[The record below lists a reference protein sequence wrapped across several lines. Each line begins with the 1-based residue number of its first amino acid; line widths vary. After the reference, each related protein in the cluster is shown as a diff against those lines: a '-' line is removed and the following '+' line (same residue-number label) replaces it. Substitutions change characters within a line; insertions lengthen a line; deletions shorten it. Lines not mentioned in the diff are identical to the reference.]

1 MIVLRAHS
9 RPSAAP
15 PTHSTELMSFAPQ
28 RRSPASLSARTA
40 ALAGGLALALGAFGC
55 GGGSSPSSGGS
66 EPAGTLVPPTEFSY
80 PAGMQGSPAGFF
92 VEDNFGGSSTA
103 LQLIEMFWG
112 RMVDVYDRDPLT
124 GADTLR
130 FVNFVIGEDIVT
142 TENQWELETNVVT
155 QAQTLT
161 ILHAFGTPAFDT
173 ALDLLDNGLGPI
185 EKKGLSA
192 TEQPPFSFV
201 ARNAVLV
208 LRFNDLL
215 DPDTIDASTIRV
227 LTGYPPVQP
236 AETRILI
243 DPNYGGIYGSPAE
256 FRPTRVLIDPT
267 VSEFEALTTNPPL
280 GINAVGFPA
289 STNTAQ
295 PNLALRIA
303 TQVSPATSQFQVL
316 QNPTEHALLLGPNAP
331 VDFASPSLDV
341 VRAMRSGGP
350 NAQTGDA
357 NNGYLFDDTP
367 PRVIGSQ
374 LATLT
379 NVLPD
384 PQGGPED
391 FFATVTFANA
401 NCAQAPNEGDILQVA
416 TVIAQVNAIGLPPV
430 NGVVNGVSL
439 QLLQGTAPAF
449 QAGGV
454 GQYLA
459 PFDAA
464 DDVGREGCF
473 LTFFPSATAPIP
485 NNVSPNAQITVRF
498 SEPMAPDSVEALETI
513 QIKRTN
519 SATPTP
525 YDIVVA
531 DLLTASNATSYTL
544 TPILPFE
551 STSGAATVDDYFL
564 SVISNPNQIGQRGVT
579 DLAGNKLAEV
589 FPQVFFSIDP
599 NAATVKNG
607 SVVLRFGSLDELTAL
622 PVAPLGTGAGTPAG
636 KPEIRGQV
644 VPDLVRGVLRPRSVS
659 RFSKVVDRTPQTVPS
674 LMIPILADGT
684 VGAGTVTQYL
694 GGVREPLVR
703 FGSRLMHVWRYCDLG
718 LPVNNETFYNLDI
731 ERLYWSP
738 LAGGVVA
745 DIYDQF
751 EISLGHSGFFPD
763 EFFDPSCPPTG
774 APGLISPNSGL
785 VTSGFEDN
793 VFSDP
798 ASQLKVV
805 HPRTTPYILSP
816 GAVELSPGT
825 NTVVMPYP
833 LNPKSANPSTYNY
846 FTWRDTAIT
855 GVGAP
860 NNLGIEPGI
869 VTYALASQPS
879 HTAGPPGP
887 CGGNSS
893 VLSGQVAPSGS
904 IPSIGLPLLMDFKCF
919 PTELGLGQNG
929 LDASAAQLPAG
940 APIFRVFSS
949 GGVAPGPIN
958 VLKNP
963 DLQQAPTGGFNSNVA
978 WGPVGA
984 QTPGFDTGFYMGQV
998 DFVVRVSRA
1007 HTHYLDTG
1015 VSSSPSIVHASPL
1028 ILPAANTQPA
1038 GTSITLAFRG
1048 ADALTPISAL
1058 TNVALINAA
1067 GLDAYGDRPST
1078 IAPHDTTTS
1087 YGPPANK
1094 NSLIAGITGWQ
1105 NSVAGVTGKRYF
1117 QTRITFV
1124 SNTSSLQVAEL
1135 SALGFA
1141 FSKP

>member
-1 MIVLRAHS
+1 
-9 RPSAAP
+9 
-15 PTHSTELMSFAPQ
+15 MSFASQ
-28 RRSPASLSARTA
+28 RRPSSTSLARTA
-40 ALAGGLALALGAFGC
+40 ALAGALALTAFGC
-55 GGGSSPSSGGS
+55 GGGSSPSGGS
-66 EPAGTLVPPTEFSY
+66 NEPAGTLVPPTEFSY
-80 PAGMQGSPAGFF
+80 PAGIQGSPAGFF
-92 VEDNFGGSSTA
+92 VEDNFGGASTA

-112 RMVDVYDRDPLT
+112 RMVDVYDRDPNT

-130 FVNFVIGEDIVT
+130 FVNYVIGEDIVT
-142 TENQWELETNVVT
+142 TEDQWVLETNVVT

-161 ILHAFGTPAFDT
+161 ILHAFGTPAFDI
-173 ALDLLDNGLGPI
+173 AFDMLDDGLGPV
-185 EKKGLSA
+185 EKKGLSP
-192 TEQPPFSFV
+192 TEQGPFSFV

-215 DPDTIDASTIRV
+215 DPETIDASTIRV

-236 AETRILI
+236 AETRILV

-267 VSEFEALTTNPPL
+267 ISEFEALTTNPPL
-280 GINAVGFPA
+280 GINAVGFPP
-289 STNTAQ
+289 STATGAGAQ

-316 QNPTEHALLLGPNAP
+316 QNPTDHALLLGPNAP

-350 NAQTGDA
+350 TAATNDS
-357 NNGYLFDDTP
+357 NNGFLFDDSP
-367 PRVIGSQ
+367 PRLIGSQ
-374 LATLT
+374 LTTLT

-391 FFATVTFANA
+391 FFATLSFANP
-401 NCAQAPNEGDILQVA
+401 NCAQTPNEGDILQVA
-416 TVIAQVNAIGLPPV
+416 TIIAQVSAVGLPPV

-439 QLLQGTAPAF
+439 QLLQGTAGAF

-459 PFDAA
+459 PYTAGE
-464 DDVGREGCF
+464 DVGREGCF
-473 LTFFPSATAPIP
+473 LTFFPTAAAPIP
-485 NNVSPNAQITVRF
+485 NNVAPGAQVTVRF

-531 DLLTASNATSYTL
+531 DLLASSTATSFTL
-544 TPILPFE
+544 TPIVPFE
-551 STSGAATVDDYFL
+551 STTGAATVDDYFL
-564 SVISNPNQIGQRGVT
+564 SVISDPNQIGQRGVT
-579 DLAGNKLAEV
+579 DLAGNKLAAV

-622 PVAPLGTGAGTPAG
+622 PVAPLGSGAGTPAG
-636 KPEIRGQV
+636 KPEVRGQV
-644 VPDLVRGVLRPRSVS
+644 VPDLLRGVLRPRSVS
-659 RFSKVVDRTPQTVPS
+659 RFSRVVDRTPQTVPS
-674 LMIPILADGT
+674 LMIPILPDGT
-684 VGAGTVTQYL
+684 AGAGVNAPYI

-745 DIYDQF
+745 DIYNSF

-763 EFFDPSCPPTG
+763 EFFDPSCPPMG
-774 APGLISPNSGL
+774 LPGLISPASGL
-785 VTSGFEDN
+785 VATGFEDN

-798 ASQLKVV
+798 ESELEVV
-805 HPRTTPYILSP
+805 HPRTAPYILSP
-816 GAVELSPGT
+816 GAVELTSSG
-825 NTVVMPYP
+825 TVVMPYP
-833 LNPKSANPSTYNY
+833 LNPKSVDPSTYNFY
-846 FTWRDTAIT
+846 TWRDTAIT
-855 GVGAP
+855 GAGAP

-869 VTYALASQPS
+869 SMYTLLSNPS

-887 CGGNSS
+887 CGGANQ
-893 VLSGQVAPSGS
+893 LSGLVASSGS
-904 IPSIGLPLLMDFKCF
+904 IPSIGLPLLMEFKCF

-929 LDASAAQLPAG
+929 LDTSYAITPTT

-963 DLQQAPTGGFNSNVA
+963 DLQQAPTGGFNSNTAVA
-978 WGPVGA
+978 PVGSA
-984 QTPGFDTGFYMGQV
+984 TPGFDTAFYMGQV

-1015 VSSSPSIVHASPL
+1015 VASNPAIVHAAPL
-1028 ILPAANTQPA
+1028 ILPAPSAQPA

-1048 ADALTPISAL
+1048 ADSFTPPPGAQ
-1058 TNVALINAA
+1058 TNPALINASA
-1067 GLDAYGDRPST
+1067 LDAYGDRPSAT
-1078 IAPHDTTTS
+1078 APLNTTTT
-1087 YGPPANK
+1087 YAPLAEK
-1094 NSLIAGITGWQ
+1094 NPGIVGITAWQ
-1105 NSVAGVTGKRYF
+1105 NSAAGVNGKRYF

-1124 SNTSSLQVAEL
+1124 NNASTLQVPEL

>member
-1 MIVLRAHS
+1 MPL
-9 RPSAAP
+9 
-15 PTHSTELMSFAPQ
+15 APQ
-28 RRSPASLSARTA
+28 RRSSSPFLARTT
-40 ALAGGLALALGAFGC
+40 ALAAGLALTFGALGC
-55 GGGSSPSSGGS
+55 GGGSSPSGGNSGPS
-66 EPAGTLVPPTEFSY
+66 GTLVPPTDFSY
-80 PAGMQGSPAGFF
+80 PSGVQGSPAGFF
-92 VEDNFGGSSTA
+92 VEDNFGGASTA

-112 RMVDVYDRDPLT
+112 RMVDVYDRDPVT

-142 TENQWELETNVVT
+142 TENQWVLETNVVT

-173 ALDLLDNGLGPI
+173 ALDALDNGLGPV
-185 EKKGLSA
+185 EKKGLSP
-192 TEQPPFSFV
+192 TEVGPFSFV

-215 DPDTIDASTIRV
+215 DHTTINASTIRV
-227 LTGYPPVQP
+227 LTGYPPAQP
-236 AETRILI
+236 TETRILV
-243 DPNYGGIYGSPAE
+243 DPNHGGLYGSPAQ

-289 STNTAQ
+289 STNAAQ

-303 TQVSPATSQFQVL
+303 TQISPATSQFQVL
-316 QNPTEHALLLGPNAP
+316 QNPTDHALLLGPNAP

-341 VRAMRSGGP
+341 VRAMRSGGTT
-350 NAQTGDA
+350 AQTTDQ
-357 NNGYLFDDTP
+357 NNGFLFDDSP

-374 LATLT
+374 LVTLS
-379 NVLPD
+379 NVLLD
-384 PQGGPED
+384 PQGGPSD
-391 FFATVTFANA
+391 FFATLGFGNP
-401 NCAQAPNEGDILQVA
+401 NCAQTPSEGDIVQVA
-416 TVIAQVNAIGLPPV
+416 AAIAQVSAVGLPPV
-430 NGVVNGVSL
+430 NGIVNGVSL
-439 QLLQGTAPAF
+439 RLLQGTAGAF
-449 QAGGV
+449 QVGGI

-459 PFDAA
+459 PYVAA

-473 LTFFPSATAPIP
+473 VTFFPSATAPVP
-485 NNVSPNAQITVRF
+485 NNVAPNAQVTVRF

-531 DLLTASNATSYTL
+531 DLLSASSATSYTL
-544 TPILPFE
+544 TPIVPFE
-551 STSGAATVDDYFL
+551 NTTGAATIDDYFL
-564 SVISNPNQIGQRGVT
+564 SIVSNANQIGQRGVT

-607 SVVLRFGSLDELTAL
+607 SVVLRFGALDELTAL
-622 PVAPLGTGAGTPAG
+622 PVAPFGSGAGTPAG
-636 KPEIRGQV
+636 KPEVRGQV
-644 VPDLVRGVLRPRSVS
+644 VPDFVRGVLTPRSVS
-659 RFSKVVDRTPQTVPS
+659 RFSKVVDRTPQTVPA
-674 LMIPILADGT
+674 LMIPILPDGT
-684 VGAGTVTQYL
+684 AGAGVNAPYI

-718 LPVNNETFYNLDI
+718 LPVNNETFYNIDL

-751 EISLGHSGFFPD
+751 EMSVGHSGFFPD
-763 EFFDPSCPPTG
+763 EFFDPACPPTG

-785 VTSGFEDN
+785 VTSGFTDN
-793 VFSDP
+793 VFQDP

-816 GAVELSPGT
+816 GAVQLTSSGT
-825 NTVVMPYP
+825 VIMPYP
-833 LNPKSANPSTYNY
+833 LNQNPDQATHSYY
-846 FTWRDTAIT
+846 TWRDTAIT
-855 GVGAP
+855 GVGGP

-869 VTYALASQPS
+869 VTYTLGSQPS
-879 HTAGPPGP
+879 HGAGPPEP
-887 CGGNSS
+887 CGGNAS
-893 VLSGQVAPSGS
+893 VLSGQIAPAGS
-904 IPSIGLPLLMDFKCF
+904 IPSIGLPLLMEFKCF
-919 PTELGLGQNG
+919 PTEFGLGQNG
-929 LDASAAQLPAG
+929 LDTSYAITPTT

-978 WGPVGA
+978 VAPVGTA
-984 QTPGFDTGFYMGQV
+984 TPGFDTVFYMGQA

-1015 VSSSPSIVHASPL
+1015 AASNPAIVHASPL
-1028 ILPAANTQPA
+1028 ILPAASAQPA

-1048 ADALTPISAL
+1048 ADSFTPLPGAS
-1058 TNVALINAA
+1058 TNPALINASA
-1067 GLDAYGDRPST
+1067 LDAYGDRPHASGVYSS
-1078 IAPHDTTTS
+1078 TTT
-1087 YGPPANK
+1087 YGAPSEK
-1094 NSLIAGITGWQ
+1094 NSGIIGITSWQNGIAGI
-1105 NSVAGVTGKRYF
+1105 SGKRYF

-1124 SNTSSLQVAEL
+1124 NNVATNQKAEL

-1141 FSKP
+1141 FAKP